1 MRKSMSKKIIALVL
15 LGTVLQTSIVSAA
28 EVEKSESVYVNLD
41 SEGDVEKETVS
52 NWIHSSNGNLNIDDV
67 SELNNIVN
75 LKGIDKPLKSGNNL
89 KWNVKSSDLFYQGS
103 INKDLPIELKINY
116 YLNGKKTDAKKIAG
130 KSGKIKI
137 EIEVINKVYEDK
149 TIKGKQKRIYTPFST
164 ALEVTLPVDKFSSVK
179 CDGGTLLSEGKTS
192 IATFVAFPGLKES
205 LDVDK
210 LDLDI
215 NLSNKFTI
223 EADVKEFS
231 LAPIMIVATPELPNL
246 DKIEEADTISKLKSE
261 LNQLN
266 DGATQLSNG
275 SNKLYKGVLDANSK
289 LNNGKSLMNSNN
301 VREGLSMLQSDFKM
315 NQARKLIDD
324 AYYAKNIDVNKA
336 KEILNTFTNKDI
348 SNLLILTNDTKSMM
362 MYEEVL
368 IKVINS
374 VENLNRDGNL
384 SNSINI
390 AKEMLSKYNS
400 LTVTT
405 RQNLGNLLQNT
416 NADTLTK
423 VRKVAVET
431 NGIKEDFQP
440 VITTINNE
448 ISAIPGEDMQ
458 TKTVQYIYG
467 LRDKLSTAEG
477 LLNSSTSEKLNL
489 LAGDFQGYASSYLI
503 LKSQLAYATA
513 TGGAEGF
520 ENKKAEIK
528 AIINGVYGASNPNG
542 AAQLSAYIDSLSLS
556 DVSGESIATDSAKIG
571 SYKEEL
577 PTIINGVNSLSGMS
591 DLISTM
597 NSVLSKEG
605 EAERIAQLLGDLNDP
620 TVQSVINSL
629 GNTLIQ
635 MSDED
640 IRIIGDMISTVNLVN
655 SQLQANSEA
664 INNLIDMINK
674 LGGNT
679 QLVADLNKFKGD
691 LDSCK
696 ETLTKVDG
704 IMGNLDVREINNLK
718 EISNNL
724 FSMQKDLIDSE
735 DILRITNSAL
745 EKENINQARNLIN
758 SLPVL
763 TSGINQLVSGV
774 KELDDGMNKYKNE
787 GIDKLY
793 SSGMAGIEDAEELLA
808 IKDELVTQSKAYNTF
823 SGKSEEMNG
832 KVKFIMKTEEVSY
845 EKKKETK
852 KKTKEKETGFIAWL
866 KDIFGID

>member
-1 MRKSMSKKIIALVL
+1 
-15 LGTVLQTSIVSAA
+15 
-28 EVEKSESVYVNLD
+28 
-41 SEGDVEKETVS
+41 
-52 NWIHSSNGNLNIDDV
+52 
-67 SELNNIVN
+67 
-75 LKGIDKPLKSGNNL
+75 
-89 KWNVKSSDLFYQGS
+89 
-103 INKDLPIELKINY
+103 
-116 YLNGKKTDAKKIAG
+116 
-130 KSGKIKI
+130 
-137 EIEVINKVYEDK
+137 
-149 TIKGKQKRIYTPFST
+149 
-164 ALEVTLPVDKFSSVK
+164 
-179 CDGGTLLSEGKTS
+179 
-192 IATFVAFPGLKES
+192 
-205 LDVDK
+205 
-210 LDLDI
+210 
-215 NLSNKFTI
+215 
-223 EADVKEFS
+223 
-231 LAPIMIVATPELPNL
+231 
-246 DKIEEADTISKLKSE
+246 
-261 LNQLN
+261 
-266 DGATQLSNG
+266 
-275 SNKLYKGVLDANSK
+275 
-289 LNNGKSLMNSNN
+289 
-301 VREGLSMLQSDFKM
+301 
-315 NQARKLIDD
+315 
-324 AYYAKNIDVNKA
+324 
-336 KEILNTFTNKDI
+336 
-348 SNLLILTNDTKSMM
+348 
-362 MYEEVL
+362 
-368 IKVINS
+368 
-374 VENLNRDGNL
+374 
-384 SNSINI
+384 
-390 AKEMLSKYNS
+390 
-400 LTVTT
+400 
-405 RQNLGNLLQNT
+405 
-416 NADTLTK
+416 
-423 VRKVAVET
+423 
-431 NGIKEDFQP
+431 
-440 VITTINNE
+440 
-448 ISAIPGEDMQ
+448 
-458 TKTVQYIYG
+458 
-467 LRDKLSTAEG
+467 
-477 LLNSSTSEKLNL
+477 
-489 LAGDFQGYASSYLI
+489 
-503 LKSQLAYATA
+503 
-513 TGGAEGF
+513 
-520 ENKKAEIK
+520 
-528 AIINGVYGASNPNG
+528 
-542 AAQLSAYIDSLSLS
+542 
-556 DVSGESIATDSAKIG
+556 
-571 SYKEEL
+571 
-577 PTIINGVNSLSGMS
+577 MS
-591 DLISTM
+591 DLISNM

-793 SSGMAGIEDAEELLA
+793 SSGLAGIEDAEELLA